1 MGSLNIMEEHEACI
15 QSGGGHMA
23 PKLVGGQ
30 QVVVNDFSVEEAGD

>member
-1 MGSLNIMEEHEACI
+1 MGSLNVMKECEACV

-30 QVVVNDFSVEEAGD
+30 QVMVNDFSVEEVSN